1 MQAQHWQVE
10 RLFDGEKVIDNAWL
24 TVVGGR
30 VEAVGEGKAPA
41 GATPL
46 QGTLV
51 PGFIDV
57 QVNGGGGVL
66 FNDRPDP
73 DAIAAIIDAH
83 ARYGSTGLM
92 VTLITDQL
100 AVIEAAANAAAQA
113 QAAGLPGYLG
123 IHFEG
128 PHLSVAKKGVHSA
141 EYIRPLSEAEMAQY
155 CRQDLGRVMV
165 TLAPEQVPPAQ
176 IAQLAAAGVRVC
188 LGHSNADFDTA
199 RRALAAGASG
209 ITHLFN
215 AMSPF
220 TSREPGLVGA
230 ALLDD
235 EVWCGLIVD
244 GHHVHD
250 ASLQLALKT
259 RPESRMLLVTDAMPP
274 VGAEGESFTLM
285 GRPIRREGDK
295 LTAPTGELAGSA
307 LDMASAVRNSLHRLG
322 LEEIRALKMASR
334 YPADFLGLAD
344 HGRLQPGSPAD
355 MVLLDGDHRVRQCW
369 IGGTQR
375 V

>member
-10 RLFDGEKVIDNAWL
+10 RLFDGESFIDNAWITL
-24 TVVGGR
+24 SEGR
-30 VEAVGEGKAPA
+30 VQAIGQGEAPP
-41 GATPL
+41 GAVVLT
-46 QGTLV
+46 GTLV

-66 FNDRPDP
+66 FNDRPDA
-73 DAIAAIIDAH
+73 DAIAAIISAH

-100 AVIEAAANAAAQA
+100 PVIEAAADAAAQA

-165 TLAPEQVPPAQ
+165 TLAPEQVPPEQ
-176 IAQLAAAGVRVC
+176 IARLVSAGVRVC
-188 LGHSNADFDTA
+188 LGHSNADFATA
-199 RRALAAGASG
+199 QSALAAGASG

-235 EVWCGLIVD
+235 DAWCGLIVD

-250 ASLQLALKT
+250 ASLQLALKV
-259 RPESRMLLVTDAMPP
+259 RPESRMMLVTDAMPP

-307 LDMASAVRNSLHRLG
+307 LDMASAVRNSIRRLG
-322 LEEIRALKMASR
+322 VEEARALKMAAR
-334 YPADFLGLAD
+334 YPAQFLGLAQ
-344 HGRLQPGSPAD
+344 HGTLKVGSPAD
-355 MVLLDGDHRVRQCW
+355 MVLLDGEFQVQQCW
-369 IGGTQR
+369 IGGTPR
-375 V
+375 I